1 MYITGHNMCGYLP
14 DSMPYEC
21 DTFQQAKGIVIE
33 ILQNLLDELDV
44 PAEIE
49 ALEEF
54 IEQVK
59 VQKDEFTGIHNHVA
73 YWVTT
78 P

>member
-1 MYITGHNMCGYLP
+1 MCGYMP
-14 DSMPYEC
+14 DSEPQEFE
-21 DTFQQAKGIVIE
+21 DFKGAKASVIE
-33 ILQNLLDELDV
+33 TLQNLLDELDV
-44 PAEIE
+44 PHEIE

-59 VQKDEFTGIHNHVA
+59 LQTKEFCGIHNHHA
-73 YWVTT
+73 YWVST

>member
-1 MYITGHNMCGYLP
+1 MYIAGHNMCGYLP
-14 DSMPYEC
+14 DSEPQEFE
-21 DTFQQAKGIVIE
+21 DFKDARASVIE
-33 ILQNLLDELDV
+33 TLQNLLDELDV

-59 VQKDEFTGIHNHVA
+59 LQTKEFTGIHNHNA

>member
-1 MYITGHNMCGYLP
+1 MYIAGHNMCGYLP
-14 DSMPYEC
+14 DSEPYEC
-21 DTFQQAKGIVIE
+21 DTFEQAKGIVIE
-33 ILQNLLDELDV
+33 TLQNLLDELDV

-59 VQKDEFTGIHNHVA
+59 LQTEEFTVIHNHNA

>member
-1 MYITGHNMCGYLP
+1 MYIAGYNMCGYLP
-14 DSMPYEC
+14 DSEPQEFE
-21 DTFQQAKGIVIE
+21 DFKDARASVIE
-33 ILQNLLDELDV
+33 TLQNLLDELDT

-59 VQKDEFTGIHNHVA
+59 AQKDEFTGIHNHVA

-78 P
+78 